1 MSKYRFVPSPIR
13 FLNCLE
19 NLHNS
24 SQLNKIDP
32 DCYFWYRTCLG
43 AGMSRNANRNRT
55 DSKALLSA
63 AILLKMEKIKTE
75 QRDRTLREKVEELA
89 KTSLELYQRFDNPSQ
104 NQTDTPQLTKKWHEL
119 AHAIRKLSR

>member
-1 MSKYRFVPSPIR
+1 
-13 FLNCLE
+13 
-19 NLHNS
+19 
-24 SQLNKIDP
+24 
-32 DCYFWYRTCLG
+32 
-43 AGMSRNANRNRT
+43 MSRNADRKRT

-63 AILLKMEKIKTE
+63 AILFEMDKIKKE
-75 QRDRTLREKVEELA
+75 QRDRKLREKVEELA